1 MIAVGIFLKRVNFV
15 VEKPRCFCPGVGN
28 QGFRFRKLEL
38 EFLLQEGSEALLDYL
53 RFLLWTN
60 KSQYEIVR
68 VTAVA

>member
-1 MIAVGIFLKRVNFV
+1 MRV
-15 VEKPRCFCPGVGN
+15 VEKPCCFCPGVGN
-28 QGFRFRKLEL
+28 QRLGLGKLEL

-60 KSQYEIVR
+60 TSQYEIVR